1 MLLAAWSL
9 IAGLTESTSKLFTW
23 GPDLIVGNCVTHRN
37 RSNVL
42 VVKNN
47 ADPQGIKLN
56 WKGLNETSNADLFV
70 IFFMLM

>member
-23 GPDLIVGNCVTHRN
+23 GPDLIVVNCVTHRN

-47 ADPQGIKLN
+47 VDPQGR
-56 WKGLNETSNADLFV
+56 GLN
-70 IFFMLM
+70 